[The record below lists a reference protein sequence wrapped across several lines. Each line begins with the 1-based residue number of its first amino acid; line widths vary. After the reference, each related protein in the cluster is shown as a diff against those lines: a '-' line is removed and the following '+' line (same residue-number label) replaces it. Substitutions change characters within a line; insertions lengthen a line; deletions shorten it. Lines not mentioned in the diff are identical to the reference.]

1 MPIQTYHKP
10 LQPRSIVTEQRFLDA
25 LHELLKE
32 KSLGQIT
39 VDEIADKAQLT
50 RGAFLKRFGSKKQA
64 LLVLY
69 ERYCDKVLASMAEI
83 TFNLPQHTQVADVCY
98 GMSKQAET
106 LQLLDFPA
114 NRAMHEIFQEQLTID
129 PRTKEIFMAC
139 VELMRKIQVM
149 FLPQTRTSDVGAFA
163 AAQLLFTL
171 DYNFVL
177 KAMPGFP
184 RDSEVRHRLIGR
196 LVAHTLEI

>member
-1 MPIQTYHKP
+1 MAWRRDGHRHALSVLWQPQFQEALGVVVEP
-10 LQPRSIVTEQRFLDA
+10 LAEARRVGLDTIVID
-25 LHELLKE
+25 HH
-32 KSLGQIT
+32 
-39 VDEIADKAQLT
+39 
-50 RGAFLKRFGSKKQA
+50 
-64 LLVLY
+64 
-69 ERYCDKVLASMAEI
+69 MAEI
-83 TFNLPQHTQVADVCY
+83 TLNLPQHTQAADVCY
-98 GMSKQAET
+98 SMSKQAEA

-129 PRTKEIFMAC
+129 PRTKDIFMAC
-139 VELMRKIQVM
+139 VALMRKIQAL
-149 FLPQTRTSDVGAFA
+149 FLPQTGASDTGAFA

-184 RDSEVRHRLIGR
+184 RDPEVRHRLIGR

>member
-25 LHELLKE
+25 LHELLQE

-83 TFNLPQHTQVADVCY
+83 TINLPQHTQVADVCY

-114 NRAMHEIFQEQLTID
+114 NRAMHEIFQEQLTI
-129 PRTKEIFMAC
+129 
-139 VELMRKIQVM
+139 V
-149 FLPQTRTSDVGAFA
+149 S
-163 AAQLLFTL
+163 
-171 DYNFVL
+171 
-177 KAMPGFP
+177 
-184 RDSEVRHRLIGR
+184 
-196 LVAHTLEI
+196 